1 MMMEMALGCKLFILI
16 VLVAVIIAYI
26 LMLPPR
32 FEFINLRKTALS
44 PIEELQAKRSRLENW
59 RCIPLKYLLTEDIM
73 EKVVRE
79 HISDID
85 HQIKELKGNEA

>member
-1 MMMEMALGCKLFILI
+1 MMMEMALGWKLFLFI
-16 VLVAVIIAYI
+16 VLVAVIIVYI
-26 LMLPPR
+26 WMLPPR

-59 RCIPLKYLLTEDIM
+59 RCMALRDVLTEDIM

-79 HISDID
+79 QISDID
-85 HQIKELKGNEA
+85 HQIKELKGDEE